1 LKADDIDCRC
11 MSVPCAFCEIVA
23 ERAPASFI
31 FRDDVIS
38 AFMSIQPT
46 AAGECLIIPNE
57 HIDHFTDIPD
67 EVAERIMTLAQRIG
81 RRMRAVFPLE
91 RVGYLV
97 HGYGVAHAHFMI
109 VPQQGPHHL
118 TSDRLARLA
127 DGRIVFDLSS
137 IKIAERATL
146 DEQARLLSQ
155 L

>member
-1 LKADDIDCRC
+1 MKADDIDCRC
-11 MSVPCAFCEIVA
+11 MSVRCVFCEIVA
-23 ERAPASFI
+23 ARAPASFI

-57 HIDHFTDIPD
+57 HIDHFTDVSD
-67 EVAERIMTLAQRIG
+67 DVAERIMTLAQRIG